1 MEAKGLALH
10 VGFFSPDLLNDF
22 LSKANSESSAL
33 IAAVD
38 EKDPEAI
45 PSEIVSQ
52 VQSAAAAAST
62 AAAPASDAAEQQE
75 PEAAEE
81 EEDDEEESVAGIGG
95 LFG

>member
-1 MEAKGLALH
+1 MLDE
-10 VGFFSPDLLNDF
+10 F
-22 LSKANSESSAL
+22 LSKANSEASAL
-33 IAAVD
+33 IAAVA

-45 PSEIVSQ
+45 PSEVLGQ

-75 PEAAEE
+75 PEEPE